1 MNNGRT
7 RGRHGTL
14 VGRVQLRVS
23 ITCLGGHCASDLPA
37 CAASYE
43 AEPTHAPRVR
53 YKSRAEKDEVRIS
66 PRHSLRSCS
75 RSLVCPSLSLYPPN
89 RSLDTHHS
97 LPEKMFR
104 ATVATVLA
112 FSTLASAFS
121 GDGTFYAA
129 GLGACGI
136 TNSDTDMIAAISSTY
151 FDAYPYVVFLV
162 FLVQSMLTPPSA
174 ARLATP
180 TRTLFAASRSVRL
193 VSPVSILNIDS
204 FF

>member
-66 PRHSLRSCS
+66 PRYSLRSCS

-97 LPEKMFR
+97 LLEKMIR

-162 FLVQSMLTPPSA
+162 SPHAVHAHTSFSGATGNPNSNPICGKQIRATCQSS
-174 ARLATP
+174 
-180 TRTLFAASRSVRL
+180 
-193 VSPVSILNIDS
+193 LNS
-204 FF
+204 EHR